1 MEKLSMS
8 NDSKNDHDM
17 PTCLVLQCGIGD
29 FKVKNCWSKG
39 SSLEDGKK
47 SKKTTPVKVK
57 KTGVVYKDGLFFTGA
72 AAAGRLLVFL
82 FLHGA
87 GLRTLGTFFWF
98 APAFLGGT
106 TLFTLEYS
114 HFVSPL
120 NSFSF

>member
-1 MEKLSMS
+1 MS

-57 KTGVVYKDGLFFTGA
+57 KTGAVYKDGLFFTGA

-87 GLRTLGTFFWF
+87 GLSTFGTFFWF
-98 APAFLGGT
+98 ASAFFCCA
-106 TLFTLEYS
+106 TLFTLKYS
-114 HFVSPL
+114 HFVSP
-120 NSFSF
+120 FG